1 MAPAKSMPRSVRS
14 IVTIQD
20 EREAARHARGHIAVI
35 DDDPS
40 VRGAVSAILRH
51 EGYAVDEFAS
61 APEFIEFEQRAE
73 PMFPGP
79 RCLLL
84 DVKMPNASGLDLQR
98 ELQQLGFSVPIV
110 FMSGGS
116 SAGEAV
122 QAMKAGAMDFLIKP
136 FDDEELL
143 DSVNQALS
151 RHSADELRS
160 LSSTDVA
167 VRFASLS
174 ARESQIAKLV
184 SQGYMNQQIADQLGI
199 AERTVKLHRMHMMRK
214 LGAANVIELVRML
227 DAMH

>member
-1 MAPAKSMPRSVRS
+1 MRRPIRSV
-14 IVTIQD
+14 VTIQD

-40 VRGAVSAILRH
+40 VRGAVAAMLRH
-51 EGYAVDEFAS
+51 DGYAVSEFAS
-61 APEFIEFEQRAE
+61 AAEFIGFEEQAE

-84 DVKMPNASGLDLQR
+84 DVKMPSASGLDLQKDLLDR
-98 ELQQLGFSVPIV
+98 GVSVPIV

-122 QAMKAGAMDFLIKP
+122 QAMKAGALDFLIKP
-136 FDDEELL
+136 FDDEQLI
-143 DSVNQALS
+143 DSVEKALS
-151 RHSADELRS
+151 RNSADRRNS
-160 LSSTDVA
+160 LSSADIST
-167 VRFASLS
+167 RYASLS
-174 ARESQIAKLV
+174 ARETQIARLV
-184 SQGYMNQQIADQLGI
+184 SQGCMNQQIADQLGI

-214 LGAANVIELVRML
+214 MGAGNVIELVRML

>member
-1 MAPAKSMPRSVRS
+1 MSRSIRSV
-14 IVTIQD
+14 VTIQD
-20 EREAARHARGHIAVI
+20 EREAVRHARGHIAVI

-40 VRGAVSAILRH
+40 VRGAAGAMLRH
-51 EGYAVDEFAS
+51 EGYAVTEFAS
-61 APEFIEFEQRAE
+61 AAQFIEFEEQAD

-84 DVKMPNASGLDLQR
+84 DVKMPSASGLDLQR
-98 ELQQLGFSVPIV
+98 ELLDRGLHVPIV

-136 FDDEELL
+136 FDDQQLI
-143 DSVNQALS
+143 DSVDKALS
-151 RHSADELRS
+151 RSSADLRNS
-160 LSSTDVA
+160 LSSADIAT
-167 VRFASLS
+167 RYASLS
-174 ARESQIAKLV
+174 ARESQIARLV

-214 LGAANVIELVRML
+214 LGAKNVIELIRIL
-227 DAMH
+227 DAVH

>member
-1 MAPAKSMPRSVRS
+1 MRRS
-14 IVTIQD
+14 IQSVVTIHD
-20 EREAARHARGHIAVI
+20 EREAVRHARGHIAVV

-40 VRGAVSAILRH
+40 VRSAVAAMLRH
-51 EGYAVDEFAS
+51 EGYAVSEFAS
-61 APEFIEFEQRAE
+61 AAAFIAFEEKAD
-73 PMFPGP
+73 PMFAGP

-84 DVKMPNASGLDLQR
+84 DVKMPSTSGLDLQR
-98 ELQQLGFSVPIV
+98 ELLDRGLNFPIV

-136 FDDEELL
+136 FDDEQLI
-143 DSVNQALS
+143 DSVDKALS
-151 RHSADELRS
+151 RSSADRRHS
-160 LSSTDVA
+160 LSSANIAT
-167 VRFASLS
+167 RYASLS
-174 ARESQIAKLV
+174 ARESQIARLV

-214 LGAANVIELVRML
+214 MGAGNVIELIRML

>member
-1 MAPAKSMPRSVRS
+1 M
-14 IVTIQD
+14 
-20 EREAARHARGHIAVI
+20 RHARGHIAVI

-40 VRGAVSAILRH
+40 VRGAAGAMLRH
-51 EGYAVDEFAS
+51 EGYAVTEFAS
-61 APEFIEFEQRAE
+61 AAQFIEFEEQAD

-84 DVKMPNASGLDLQR
+84 DVKMPSASGLDLQR
-98 ELQQLGFSVPIV
+98 ELLDRGLHIPIV

-136 FDDEELL
+136 FDDQQLI
-143 DSVNQALS
+143 DSVDKALS
-151 RHSADELRS
+151 RSSADLRNS
-160 LSSTDVA
+160 LSSADIAT
-167 VRFASLS
+167 RYASLS
-174 ARESQIAKLV
+174 ARESQIARLV

-214 LGAANVIELVRML
+214 LGAKNVIELVRIL
-227 DAMH
+227 DAVH

>member
-1 MAPAKSMPRSVRS
+1 MPRSVRS
-14 IVTIQD
+14 VVTIQD

-40 VRGAVSAILRH
+40 VRTAVGAILKH
-51 EGYAVDEFAS
+51 EGYAVLEFAS
-61 APEFIEFEQRAE
+61 AAEFIEFEDRSE

-84 DVKMPNASGLDLQR
+84 DVKMPSTSGLDLQR
-98 ELQQLGFSVPIV
+98 ELQKRGSAVPVV

-122 QAMKAGAMDFLIKP
+122 QAMKAGALDFLIKQ
-136 FDDEELL
+136 FDDHQLL
-143 DSVNQALS
+143 ESIGKALS
-151 RHSADELRS
+151 RHLADVRKS
-160 LSSTDVA
+160 LTSNDAAS
-167 VRFASLS
+167 RFASLS
-174 ARESQIAKLV
+174 VRESQIARLV
-184 SQGYMNQQIADQLGI
+184 LQGYMNQQIANQLGI

>member
-1 MAPAKSMPRSVRS
+1 MQRSVRS
-14 IVTIQD
+14 VVTIQD
-20 EREAARHARGHIAVI
+20 EREAVRHARGHIAVI

-40 VRGAVSAILRH
+40 VRGAVAAMLRH
-51 EGYAVDEFAS
+51 DGYAVTEFAS
-61 APEFIEFEQRAE
+61 AAEFIAFEDRAD

-84 DVKMPNASGLDLQR
+84 DVKMPSTSGLDLQR
-98 ELQQLGFSVPIV
+98 ALVDRGLQVPII

-136 FDDEELL
+136 FDDEQLI
-143 DSVNQALS
+143 DSVDKALVRS
-151 RHSADELRS
+151 LADLRRSSSSADIATRYG
-160 LSSTDVA
+160 
-167 VRFASLS
+167 SLS
-174 ARESQIAKLV
+174 AREAQIARLV

-214 LGAANVIELVRML
+214 MGAGNVIELIRML
-227 DAMH
+227 DAMQ

>member
-1 MAPAKSMPRSVRS
+1 V
-14 IVTIQD
+14 VTIQD

-40 VRGAVSAILRH
+40 VRTAVGAILKH
-51 EGYAVDEFAS
+51 EGYAVLEFAS
-61 APEFIEFEQRAE
+61 AAEFIEFEDRSE

-84 DVKMPNASGLDLQR
+84 DVKMPSTSGLDLQR
-98 ELQQLGFSVPIV
+98 ELHKRGAAVPIV

-122 QAMKAGAMDFLIKP
+122 QAMKAGALDFLIKP
-136 FDDEELL
+136 FDDHQLL
-143 DSVNQALS
+143 ESIGKALS
-151 RHSADELRS
+151 RHLADVRKS
-160 LSSTDVA
+160 LTSNDAAS
-167 VRFASLS
+167 RFASLS
-174 ARESQIAKLV
+174 QIARLV
-184 SQGYMNQQIADQLGI
+184 LQGYMNQQIANQLGI

>member
-1 MAPAKSMPRSVRS
+1 MSRSIRSV
-14 IVTIQD
+14 VTIQD
-20 EREAARHARGHIAVI
+20 EREAVRHARGHIAVI

-40 VRGAVSAILRH
+40 VRGAAGAMLRH
-51 EGYAVDEFAS
+51 EGYAVTEFAS
-61 APEFIEFEQRAE
+61 AAQFMEFEEQAD

-84 DVKMPNASGLDLQR
+84 DVKMPSASGLDLQR
-98 ELQQLGFSVPIV
+98 ELLDRGLHVPIV

-136 FDDEELL
+136 FDDQQLI
-143 DSVNQALS
+143 DSVDKALS
-151 RHSADELRS
+151 RSLADLRNS
-160 LSSTDVA
+160 LSSADIAT
-167 VRFASLS
+167 RYASLS
-174 ARESQIAKLV
+174 ARESQIARLV

-214 LGAANVIELVRML
+214 LGAKNVIELIRIL
-227 DAMH
+227 DAVH

>member
-1 MAPAKSMPRSVRS
+1 MQRSIRSV
-14 IVTIQD
+14 ITIQD
-20 EREAARHARGHIAVI
+20 EREAVRHGRGHIAVI

-40 VRGAVSAILRH
+40 VRGAVAAMLRH
-51 EGYAVDEFAS
+51 EGYAVSEFAS
-61 APEFIEFEQRAE
+61 AAEFIASEEQAE

-84 DVKMPNASGLDLQR
+84 DVKMPSASGLDLQR
-98 ELQQLGFSVPIV
+98 ELQNRGLNDPII

-122 QAMKAGAMDFLIKP
+122 QALKAGALDFLIKP
-136 FDDEELL
+136 FDDEQLI
-143 DSVNQALS
+143 DSVDKALS
-151 RHSADELRS
+151 RSSADRRSS
-160 LSSTDVA
+160 LSSADIAT
-167 VRFASLS
+167 RYASLS
-174 ARESQIAKLV
+174 GRESQIARLV

-214 LGAANVIELVRML
+214 MGAGNVIELVRML

>member
-1 MAPAKSMPRSVRS
+1 MRRPIRSV
-14 IVTIQD
+14 ITIQD
-20 EREAARHARGHIAVI
+20 EREAVRHARGHIGVI

-40 VRGAVSAILRH
+40 VRGAVAAMLRH
-51 EGYAVDEFAS
+51 EGYAVTEFAS
-61 APEFIEFEQRAE
+61 AAEFIAFEDKAD

-84 DVKMPNASGLDLQR
+84 DVKMPSASGLDLQR
-98 ELQQLGFSVPIV
+98 VLLERSLTVPIV

-122 QAMKAGAMDFLIKP
+122 QAMKAGALDFLIKP
-136 FDDEELL
+136 FDDEQLIE
-143 DSVNQALS
+143 SVDKALS
-151 RHSADELRS
+151 RSSADRRSS
-160 LSSTDVA
+160 LSSADVA
-167 VRFASLS
+167 ARYASLS
-174 ARESQIAKLV
+174 VRESQIAGLV

-214 LGAANVIELVRML
+214 MGAGNVIELVRML

>member
-1 MAPAKSMPRSVRS
+1 MSRS
-14 IVTIQD
+14 IRTVVTIQD
-20 EREAARHARGHIAVI
+20 EHEAVRHARGHVAVI

-40 VRGAVSAILRH
+40 VCGAVAAMLRH
-51 EGYAVDEFAS
+51 EGYAVTEFAS
-61 APEFIEFEQRAE
+61 AVEFIAFEEKAD

-84 DVKMPNASGLDLQR
+84 DVKMPSTSGLDLQR
-98 ELQQLGFSVPIV
+98 VLLDRGLAVPIV

-136 FDDEELL
+136 FDDEQLIDAVDKALL
-143 DSVNQALS
+143 RS
-151 RHSADELRS
+151 SADLRDS
-160 LSSTDVA
+160 LSSAEIAT
-167 VRFASLS
+167 RYASLS
-174 ARESQIAKLV
+174 SRELQIARLV

-214 LGAANVIELVRML
+214 MGVGNVIELVRML

>member
-1 MAPAKSMPRSVRS
+1 MQRSVRS
-14 IVTIQD
+14 VVTIQD
-20 EREAARHARGHIAVI
+20 EREAVRHARGHIAVI

-40 VRGAVSAILRH
+40 VRGAVAAMLRH
-51 EGYAVDEFAS
+51 DGYAVTEFAS
-61 APEFIEFEQRAE
+61 AAEFIAFEDRAD

-84 DVKMPNASGLDLQR
+84 DVKMPSTSGLDLQR
-98 ELQQLGFSVPIV
+98 ALVDRGLQVPII

-136 FDDEELL
+136 FDDEQLI
-143 DSVNQALS
+143 DSVDKALVRS
-151 RHSADELRS
+151 LADLRRSSSSADIATRY
-160 LSSTDVA
+160 D
-167 VRFASLS
+167 SLS
-174 ARESQIAKLV
+174 AREAQIARLV

-214 LGAANVIELVRML
+214 MGAGNVIELVRML
-227 DAMH
+227 DAMQ